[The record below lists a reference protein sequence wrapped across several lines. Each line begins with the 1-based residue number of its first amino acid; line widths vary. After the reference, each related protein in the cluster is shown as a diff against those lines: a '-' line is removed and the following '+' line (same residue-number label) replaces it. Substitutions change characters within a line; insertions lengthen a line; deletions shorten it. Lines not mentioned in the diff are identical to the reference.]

1 MIKVL
6 FAQVRELVG
15 TDATEVAADF
25 PTVEALRQHMAAQSD
40 RWALALEDGKLLA
53 AVNQTLVSFDHPLTD
68 GDEVAFFPPVTEVKM
83 AETKIVVGPQPF
95 SVGEEYPWLAERDED
110 GAVVTFTGKVR
121 NHNLGDSV
129 NALTLEHYP
138 GMTEKA
144 LAEIVDEA
152 RNRWPLGRVTVIH
165 RIGELWPGDEIVF
178 VGVTSA
184 HRSSAFEAGQFIMD
198 YLKTRA
204 PFWKR
209 EATPEGDRW
218 VEARESDQQA
228 AKRW

>member
-1 MIKVL
+1 
-6 FAQVRELVG
+6 
-15 TDATEVAADF
+15 
-25 PTVEALRQHMAAQSD
+25 
-40 RWALALEDGKLLA
+40 
-53 AVNQTLVSFDHPLTD
+53 
-68 GDEVAFFPPVTEVKM
+68 M

-129 NALTLEHYP
+129 KALTLEHYP

-165 RIGELWPGDEIVF
+165 RIGELCCGRRNRPI
-178 VGVTSA
+178 SC
-184 HRSSAFEAGQFIMD
+184 I
-198 YLKTRA
+198 KT
-204 PFWKR
+204 
-209 EATPEGDRW
+209 TPVLRKTY
-218 VEARESDQQA
+218 RTLA
-228 AKRW
+228 AKTSKGEIR

>member
-1 MIKVL
+1 MK
-6 FAQVRELVG
+6 
-15 TDATEVAADF
+15 
-25 PTVEALRQHMAAQSD
+25 
-40 RWALALEDGKLLA
+40 
-53 AVNQTLVSFDHPLTD
+53 
-68 GDEVAFFPPVTEVKM
+68 
-83 AETKIVVGPQPF
+83 
-95 SVGEEYPWLAERDED
+95 
-110 GAVVTFTGKVR
+110 
-121 NHNLGDSV
+121 
-129 NALTLEHYP
+129 
-138 GMTEKA
+138 
-144 LAEIVDEA
+144 
-152 RNRWPLGRVTVIH
+152 RVTLTAGARHCDSPH
-165 RIGELWPGDEIVF
+165 RGIIPGDEIVF